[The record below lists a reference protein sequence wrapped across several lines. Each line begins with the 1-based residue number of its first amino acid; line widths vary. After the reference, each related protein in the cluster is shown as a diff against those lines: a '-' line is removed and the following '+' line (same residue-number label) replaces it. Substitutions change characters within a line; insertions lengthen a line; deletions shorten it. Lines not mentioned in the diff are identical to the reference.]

1 MNRSKAMDLVLFTD
15 AIEHIVKIHRVI
27 TTQKGNALLVGVGGS
42 GRKSLSE
49 LATFIAQ
56 YDMVQLEIIKGYGM
70 KDWREDMVLN
80 VFSAAGIDSLPLVF
94 LMADTQIINE
104 AFVEDINNI
113 LNNGTIPNLYG
124 AEDVQTILENMRDTH
139 KSDDLIKGMEDV
151 EIMETFEE
159 CARNSIHVILAFSPI
174 GDDFKRRL
182 RMFPALVNCCTIDWF
197 LPWPADALK
206 SVAEQFLGKVD
217 DLPMKDGIVAIC
229 VDMQERVLQLTQRYL
244 IELRRY
250 YYVTPTSY
258 LILIKTFTSL
268 LGSKR
273 NTNYTDT
280 QKYERGLRQ
289 MAKAGSQAEEI
300 KEQLTALI
308 PKLKIQAEEAVV
320 TQREVEAKK
329 VEVDKEVV
337 EVNKE
342 ASLAGK

>member
-1 MNRSKAMDLVLFTD
+1 MDLVLFTD

-27 TTQKGNALLVGVGGS
+27 TTMYGNALLVGVGGS

-70 KDWREDMVLN
+70 KDWRENMVNDL
-80 VFSAAGIDSLPLVF
+80 FTAAGIDSQPQVF

-113 LNNGTIPNLYG
+113 LNNGMIPNLYG
-124 AEDVQTILENMRDTH
+124 AEDVQKILEDMRDTH
-139 KSDDLIKGMEDV
+139 KTDDLIKGMEDA
-151 EIMETFEE
+151 EIMKVFEE
-159 CARNSIHVILAFSPI
+159 SAKNSIHVVLAFSPI

-197 LPWPADALK
+197 LPWPAEALQ
-206 SVAEQFLGKVD
+206 SVAEQFLSKVE

-244 IELRRY
+244 AEQRKY

-258 LILIKTFTSL
+258 LILIKTFTTL
-268 LGSKR
+268 LEEKR
-273 NTNYTDT
+273 MQNHNDVT
-280 QKYERGLRQ
+280 KYERGLKQ

-300 KEQLTALI
+300 KE
-308 PKLKIQAEEAVV
+308 
-320 TQREVEAKK
+320 
-329 VEVDKEVV
+329 
-337 EVNKE
+337 
-342 ASLAGK
+342 